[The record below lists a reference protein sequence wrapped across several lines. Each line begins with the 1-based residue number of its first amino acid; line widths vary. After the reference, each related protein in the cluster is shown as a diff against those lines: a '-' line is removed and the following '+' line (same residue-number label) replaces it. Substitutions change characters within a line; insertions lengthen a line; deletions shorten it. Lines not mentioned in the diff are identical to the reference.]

1 MWREVNSLLHTYTIT
16 DVTTK
21 YKRLKV
27 SAVLIN
33 INISPPEYFYFP
45 PDFLMHWKNLRERR
59 RKESSWKS
67 WSQNAN
73 WLTDG
78 YTRSRFSTCYEMYS
92 SIVQ

>member
-45 PDFLMHWKNLRERR
+45 PDFLMH
-59 RKESSWKS
+59 
-67 WSQNAN
+67 
-73 WLTDG
+73 
-78 YTRSRFSTCYEMYS
+78 
-92 SIVQ
+92 